1 MVIDLFWPVVV
12 VIIIFIIIIIIII
25 TIVVVVV
32 VVVLVNDVVSSYVDK
47 VITPLYRANVELEK

>member
-12 VIIIFIIIIIIII
+12 VIIIFIIIIIII
-25 TIVVVVV
+25 TIVVVVVV